1 MKKSQNKFSA
11 MFIVVSVLLL
21 LLIAFVVSECKKPK
35 DVSHISNTSD
45 ESYELPCAGQPNQ
58 AYVQS
63 VPIVYVPIE
72 PKQKKDSWVPPVELI
87 PSLVKSKVQPPWR
100 KLCLNC

>member
-11 MFIVVSVLLL
+11 IFIVVSVLLL

-35 DVSHISNTSD
+35 DVSNTSD